1 MAQVIVAQRMW
12 QRRDTA
18 AEWLAKDPVLAAGE
32 IGVELGAT
40 ASAAQRLKVGNG
52 TSKWSELAY
61 FSAGN
66 GRWFTGSGVP
76 SNTIG
81 GDGDMYLRTDTAGQ
95 GNVYQ
100 KVSNAWVYV
109 MNIRGPQGAQG
120 LQGERGYSAYEIA
133 VQQGFPG
140 TPAQWIASL
149 KGEKGDQGIPG
160 PPGIPSQRR
169 IQIVANTDTGAVL
182 CDWGAYDEIQI
193 HLTANATLTFANAL
207 PGQGCILKL
216 RQDATGGRNVTLP
229 ASVRYN
235 RLITSYSNTNGPN
248 DGDKIGFQ
256 YDDSDSVY
264 DFVSVVPGI

>member
-1 MAQVIVAQRMW
+1 MAQVVVAQRMW
-12 QRRDTA
+12 QRRASA
-18 AEWLAKDPVLAAGE
+18 ADWSSKNPVLQAGE
-32 IGVELGAT
+32 IGVLLENDGT
-40 ASAAQRLKVGNG
+40 VGRF
-52 TSKWSELAY
+52 K
-61 FSAGN
+61 
-66 GRWFTGSGVP
+66 
-76 SNTIG
+76 I
-81 GDGDMYLRTDTAGQ
+81 GDGSKAWNALPYFQ
-95 GNVYQ
+95 GGGTVQ
-100 KVSNAWVYV
+100 MRVSGGYMQYSNDGGTTWN
-109 MNIRGPQGAQG
+109 NIVAMSTLKGDKGDKG
-120 LQGERGYSAYEIA
+120 DRGYSAYEIA
-133 VQQGFPG
+133 VQNGFAG
-140 TPAQWIASL
+140 TPAEWLVSL
-149 KGEKGDQGIPG
+149 KGDKGDKGDPG

-169 IQIVANTDTGAVL
+169 IQIVANTDTGAVP

-193 HLTANATLTFANAL
+193 HLTANATLTFVNAL